1 VQGVRGTGP
10 QSRLPRTG
18 TMRITTRTRGVT
30 RKWGLV
36 AGVRGSRRP
45 GQGSPRTANAILLP
59 AAWGD
64 HPWGRNHPHPGG
76 QGRCRRSAVPERDRL
91 DLERD
96 RPILERIGISPQDV
110 LGGLSDTYGVRSGP
124 GGGDFQVAPPNRG
137 SLRTPRDA
145 RSRDRAH
152 SPCPLRGTET
162 ARGWSPPHPT
172 PQGAAATT
180 PVQHREPCRRPFSAR
195 HADSDIQRSR
205 RVAARNEAA
214 STREVGTRSSPRP
227 SGIRVP
233 LHPSSDAN
241 PTQGAAETAS

>member
-59 AAWGD
+59 AAWAD

-96 RPILERIGISPQDV
+96 RPILERIGS
-110 LGGLSDTYGVRSGP
+110 
-124 GGGDFQVAPPNRG
+124 A
-137 SLRTPRDA
+137 LRTCWAGSATPTVCGRD
-145 RSRDRAH
+145 
-152 SPCPLRGTET
+152 
-162 ARGWSPPHPT
+162 
-172 PQGAAATT
+172 Q
-180 PVQHREPCRRPFSAR
+180 
-195 HADSDIQRSR
+195 
-205 RVAARNEAA
+205 
-214 STREVGTRSSPRP
+214 
-227 SGIRVP
+227 
-233 LHPSSDAN
+233 
-241 PTQGAAETAS
+241 AAETFRSHPPTGGLYAYQGTPGRETGHTRRVPCEGQRQQGAGRRPIRPRRGRRPRPPSNTGNLAAAPLAPATLTPIFSAHAESEREMKLLRGESRREKLSPSFRNQGPATPELRRKPDARAR